1 MNKLIRLF
9 SNTSIIKTL
18 YFNFYYFNFATAI
31 KFPVF
36 VSKNMILKKVSGKV
50 LLLDTFHTGNI
61 RLGFESVGIF
71 DNKRSKGI
79 WELNGEIIF
88 KGIAFLGQ
96 GVKVSVGQNAII
108 EFGDNISVTAETQIV
123 SQKKIVFGRDCLIS
137 WDCLIMD
144 TDFHKIF
151 KDEELLN
158 PPKEVIIGNKV
169 WIGCRNTILK
179 GTVISDGSII
189 GACSIV
195 SSRLEESNVIYSG
208 NPAKKVKEN
217 ITWTL

>member
-1 MNKLIRLF
+1 
-9 SNTSIIKTL
+9 
-18 YFNFYYFNFATAI
+18 
-31 KFPVF
+31 
-36 VSKNMILKKVSGKV
+36 
-50 LLLDTFHTGNI
+50 
-61 RLGFESVGIF
+61 
-71 DNKRSKGI
+71 
-79 WELNGEIIF
+79 
-88 KGIAFLGQ
+88 
-96 GVKVSVGQNAII
+96 
-108 EFGDNISVTAETQIV
+108 
-123 SQKKIVFGRDCLIS
+123 
-137 WDCLIMD
+137 MD

>member
-123 SQKKIVFGRDCLIS
+123 SQKKLFLAEI
-137 WDCLIMD
+137 
-144 TDFHKIF
+144 
-151 KDEELLN
+151 
-158 PPKEVIIGNKV
+158 
-169 WIGCRNTILK
+169 
-179 GTVISDGSII
+179 
-189 GACSIV
+189 A
-195 SSRLEESNVIYSG
+195 
-208 NPAKKVKEN
+208 
-217 ITWTL
+217 